1 MSEKEV
7 QYIYPPNNLRQKQ
20 KLAGVSGTIDP
31 AWMDAAERSILTAKF
46 DYLEAANEDMA
57 RLAAAYDKAI
67 KDPANRVAH
76 MQELYGVVQSIKG
89 QGTSFGYPLM
99 TAVGTQLA
107 RFIEDC
113 GENLTDAQMDAVKV
127 HQEALRLVMQQKMEG
142 DGGPIGQKLVAGLA
156 MVIKKIKGE

>member
-1 MSEKEV
+1 MAEKEV
-7 QYIYPPNNLRQKQ
+7 EYITPPNNLRQKQ
-20 KLAGVSGTIDP
+20 KLAGVSGNIDP
-31 AWMDAAERSILTAKF
+31 VWMEAAERSILTAKF
-46 DYLEAANEDMA
+46 DYLEAAQEDMA
-57 RLAAAYDKAI
+57 RLAQAYDKAM
-67 KDPANRVAH
+67 KDPANRVTH

-99 TAVGTQLA
+99 TAVGSQLA

-113 GENLTDAQMDAVKV
+113 GEDLSDAQMDAVKV

-142 DGGPIGQKLVAGLA
+142 DGGPVGQKLVAGLG

>member
-1 MSEKEV
+1 MAEKEV
-7 QYIYPPNNLRQKQ
+7 QYIIAPNNLRQKQ
-20 KLAGVSGTIDP
+20 KMAGVTMTLDP
-31 AWMDAAERSILTAKF
+31 TWVEVAERSIITAKF
-46 DYLEAANEDMA
+46 DYIEAANEDMA
-57 RLAAAYDKAI
+57 RLAQAYDKAMS
-67 KDPANRVAH
+67 DPANRVAH
-76 MQELYGVVQSIKG
+76 IQELYAIVQSIKG

-113 GENLTDAQMDAVKV
+113 GDNLTDAQMEAVKV

-156 MVIKKIKGE
+156 LVIKKIKGE